1 MWQSLRGEIPSNSI
15 FFFKILDLFFNTQGQ
30 ISGKTFKLLN
40 SAVDDY
46 LKNDDAL
53 SLILKER
60 GLDYKNTEFH

>member
-40 SAVDDY
+40 SAVDNY

-53 SLILKER
+53 
-60 GLDYKNTEFH
+60 